1 MNLEKVILYAW
12 KDSQFLSTPE
22 LYAGSRILG
31 FLGHTMDPAARG
43 KVETERQGTPV
54 KFFLLG

>member
-1 MNLEKVILYAW
+1 MNLEKVMLYAW
-12 KDSQFLSTPE
+12 KDSQFLSTLE

-43 KVETERQGTPV
+43 KVETGKEHQ
-54 KFFLLG
+54 